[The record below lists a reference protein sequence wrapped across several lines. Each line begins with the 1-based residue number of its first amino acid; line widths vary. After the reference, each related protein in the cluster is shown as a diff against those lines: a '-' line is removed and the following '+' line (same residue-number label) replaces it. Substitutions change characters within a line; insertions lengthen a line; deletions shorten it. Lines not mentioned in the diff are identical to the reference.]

1 MPTAAPSAADDLTAL
16 TSIVSLFS
24 GRRVLCVGDVML
36 DRFIYGETKRI
47 SPEASV
53 PILRITREASE
64 LGGAGNV
71 VRNVAALGGACAFVS
86 VIGDDRAGT
95 EITRHFGRLPQ
106 VEPYV
111 RVSSERE
118 TTVKTRFVSD
128 DNGHNLLRAD
138 RETTAALAPKDAVD
152 LKQNAVAQVAEVDAV
167 ILSDYAKGTLTGDIA
182 AAVIAAARKV
192 GKPVI
197 VDPKGS
203 DYSRY
208 AGANVITPNRN
219 ELADATNMPVDDD
232 AGVIAAARAICDRTS
247 VDAVLVTRSK
257 RGMTLV
263 ASNGA
268 VYDFAAEA
276 REVADVT
283 GAGDTVVATLALALA
298 AGAAL
303 PVAARLA
310 NIAAGI
316 VVGRRGTAVVTAQ
329 DISASLLRT
338 GLSDAEQK
346 VANRE
351 SAAARAEDW
360 RNQGLK
366 VGFTNGC
373 FDLLHPGHISLL
385 RQARAACDRLIV
397 GLNSDASVRRL
408 KGDTRPIQSEAA
420 RAAVMAS
427 LSDIDL
433 VVIFGEDTPLSLIE
447 AVKPDVLVKGADY
460 VRENVVGGDFVES
473 YGGKVVLADVV
484 PSYSTTAT
492 VAAMKAAR

>member
-1 MPTAAPSAADDLTAL
+1 MPVATHPAADDLTAL
-16 TSIVSLFS
+16 TSVVSAFS
-24 GRRVLCVGDVML
+24 GRRILCVGDVML

-53 PILRITREASE
+53 PILRITRESSE

-71 VRNVAALGGACAFVS
+71 VRNIAALGGACAFVS
-86 VIGDDRAGT
+86 IIGDDRAGT
-95 EITRHFGRLPQ
+95 EITHHFGRLPQ

-111 RVSSERE
+111 RVSPERE

-138 RETTAALAPKDAVD
+138 RETTTPLTPKDAAD

-167 ILSDYAKGTLTGDIA
+167 ILSDYAKGTLMGDIA
-182 AAVIAAARKV
+182 AAVIAAARAT

-208 AGANVITPNRN
+208 VGANVITPNRN
-219 ELADATNMPVDDD
+219 ELSDATNMPVDDD
-232 AGVIAAARAICDRTS
+232 AGVIAAARAVCERTS

-268 VYDFAAEA
+268 IYDFAAEA

-310 NIAAGI
+310 NTAAGI

-329 DISASLLRT
+329 DIGAVLLRT

-346 VANRE
+346 VANRD
-351 SAAARAEDW
+351 SAAARAEGW
-360 RNQGLK
+360 RSQSLK

-408 KGDTRPIQSEAA
+408 KGETRPIQSEAA

-427 LSDIDL
+427 LSDVDL

-460 VRENVVGGDFVES
+460 KRENVVGGDFVES

-492 VAAMKAAR
+492 VAAMKAVR